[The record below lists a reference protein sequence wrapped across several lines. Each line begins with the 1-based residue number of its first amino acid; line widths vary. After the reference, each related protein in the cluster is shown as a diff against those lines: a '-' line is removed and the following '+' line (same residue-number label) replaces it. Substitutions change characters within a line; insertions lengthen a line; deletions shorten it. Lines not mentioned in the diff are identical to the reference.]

1 MENVTVD
8 LVEFKAEHQPWF
20 EKLNRQ
26 WIEQYFWMEP
36 IDVEVLQHPVKHI
49 IGKGGSIFM
58 ASVEGEIAG
67 TVALKFVEP
76 GVYEFTKMAVDEK
89 FRGLKIGLALAEA
102 AVDKAKK
109 LGARKII
116 LYSSTKLIPALTLY
130 RKLGFVDIPVD
141 GPYKRSDVKM
151 ELILNNTEENISI
164 RIASVADAQLLSDL
178 GARTFYDTFVSANTP
193 EDMTL
198 YLAKNFNRD
207 QLERE
212 LKEEGSTF
220 LIAQLGSS
228 PVGYARMRKPEEP
241 EGLNESNQIEIERI
255 YSVKEYLG
263 KAVGKSLMEACLNI
277 AKQEGHKV
285 AWLGVW
291 EHNPRAISFYQK
303 WGFEKFGTHPFLL
316 GKDLQTDILMKK
328 EII

>member
-1 MENVTVD
+1 MANVIME
-8 LVEFKAEHQPWF
+8 LLEFKPEHQPWF

-36 IDVEVLQHPVKHI
+36 IDVEVLQHPDKHI

-58 ASVEGEIAG
+58 ASVDGEIAG
-67 TVALKFVEP
+67 TVALKFVES

-89 FRGLKIGLALAEA
+89 FRGLKIGLLLAEA
-102 AVDKAKK
+102 AIDKARR

-130 RKLGFVDIPVD
+130 HKLGFADVPVD

-151 ELILNNTEENISI
+151 ELMLNNTEENISI
-164 RIASVADAQLLSDL
+164 RVATLADAQLLSDL
-178 GARTFYDTFVSANTP
+178 GARTFYETFVSANTP

-198 YLAKNFNRD
+198 YLAKNFNYG

-212 LKEEGSTF
+212 LKEEGSIF
-220 LIAQLGSS
+220 LIAQFGNV
-228 PVGYARMRKPEEP
+228 PVGYAKMRRQEEP
-241 EGLNESNQIEIERI
+241 EGLNESNHIEIERI
-255 YSVKEYLG
+255 YSTKEYLG
-263 KAVGKSLMEACLNI
+263 KTVGKALMEGCLKI

-303 WGFEKFGTHPFLL
+303 WGFEKFGTHPFVL

-328 EII
+328 ELI